1 MGRINDRVALI
12 SGGAAGE
19 VAVDGTM
26 SADIVAPVT
35 VPNPVRAWPGTHSC
49 R

>member
-1 MGRINDRVALI
+1 MGQLNDRVALI

-19 VAVDGTM
+19 VAVDGGM
-26 SADIVAPVT
+26 LADIDAPVT
-35 VPNPVRAWPGTHSC
+35 VPNSIGAWRRTHSC